1 MVGWYPV
8 IYTKKGGFNMSLDA
22 KKVILKKIII
32 NIIMLIVILFL
43 VISVTGIPV
52 DFEIT
57 TIDGEH
63 YHNMGILDIKDNIED
78 KFKLFKTGE
87 AFKVEIKGETTGKLL
102 LKTAKKSGNILFF
115 GSLLAL
121 FIGIPKGIIDS
132 RKKNNSGTLKLLQSL
147 IPLSL
152 PDVLTVSVVQL
163 LAIYLFN
170 NEISIFGLG
179 PFPFFGDET
188 FKHAIYPI
196 ISISILPAAY
206 ISRITAN
213 VIEDSFTKPY
223 ILAARGKGCTKF
235 QIIKNHMMKSISY
248 GVLSG
253 FPTVVGIM
261 FSSLIIVERLYHFQ
275 GIGFYLIYFYT
286 TNLIPAYESGVAFTV
301 FIAALAIFYYIIFM
315 IFNILKDIIL
325 PQIKSN

>member
-1 MVGWYPV
+1 
-8 IYTKKGGFNMSLDA
+8 MSLDVR
-22 KKVILKKIII
+22 KVLIKKIII
-32 NIIMLIVILFL
+32 NLLMLLVIVFL
-43 VISVTGIPV
+43 VIAVTGVPV

-63 YHNMGILDIKDNIED
+63 YHNMGRLDIMDSIGE

-87 AFKVEIKGETTGKLL
+87 AFKVQIKGQTTLQLL
-102 LKTAKKSGNILFF
+102 AKTARKSGAILCF
-115 GSLLAL
+115 GSVLAL
-121 FIGIPKGIIDS
+121 VIGVPKGIIDS

-152 PDVLTVSVVQL
+152 PDVLTISIVQL

-170 NEISIFGLG
+170 NEISILGLG

-188 FKHAIYPI
+188 FGHAIYPI

-213 VIEDSFTKPY
+213 VIEDSFEKPY
-223 ILAARGKGCTKF
+223 ILAARGKGCTRF

-253 FPTVVGIM
+253 FPTVIGIM
-261 FSSLIIVERLYHFQ
+261 FSSLIIVERLFHFQ
-275 GIGFYLIYFYT
+275 GIGFNLIYFYT
-286 TNLIPAYESGVAFTV
+286 TTLIPPYEAGVAFTV
-301 FIAALAIFYYIIFM
+301 FITALAIFYYIIFM
-315 IFNILKDIIL
+315 IFNILKDIVL